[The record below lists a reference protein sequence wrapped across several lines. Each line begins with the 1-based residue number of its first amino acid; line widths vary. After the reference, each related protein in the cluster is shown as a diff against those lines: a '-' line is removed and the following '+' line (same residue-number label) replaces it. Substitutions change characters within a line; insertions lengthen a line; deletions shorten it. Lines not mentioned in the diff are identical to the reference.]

1 MKEISRKTVI
11 RYMAGVALTPFIP
24 GLLPPEL
31 PAGSYLQEDIDP
43 GLFPAR
49 GDKKIKLQP
58 FAFNG
63 VKVNSSSLRRQLEY
77 IKNYYLEI
85 PNDDLL
91 KGFRQRIGLSTYG
104 AKDLGGWYTTDTFH
118 IFGQLLSSYSRLFAA
133 TGDVNC
139 KNKTIALIEGWAECI
154 EDDGYFYYTKHP
166 NAPHYIFDKM
176 VGGLVDAATFTGYQK
191 ALTYLSVVTDWAI
204 QNLDKERPYANGSD
218 KGAYLNAEW
227 YTLSENL
234 YRAYQLT
241 GDQKYFDFAQY
252 WEYKDYWKLLSE
264 KKNIFFNG
272 FSYHAYSHLNTLSG
286 AAMAYILKNDRFYLD
301 TIMNGYDYFQNEQC
315 FATGG
320 YGPAERLLKK
330 EEIIASLNTRHD
342 SFETQ
347 CGSWAAF
354 KLCKYLIALTGD
366 GRYGDWIEKLIYNG
380 AGADIPLTPDG
391 RILYYSDYNLHGGSK
406 KNHYRSWTC
415 CTGTRPQDVA
425 EYGQL
430 IYFHNQDGIFVNLYT
445 PSEVE
450 SKGIRLIQETMFP
463 EKDFTV
469 FKIQNAGGLPKSF
482 PLHFRKP
489 GWLSAKPEMFV
500 NGKIVHPVVEDNW
513 LKYERLWRAGDEI
526 KLSLPMGLSLS
537 RLDKEKKYPAAVVFG
552 PVVLAIRSGGGYPG
566 DLLERE
572 NLFADFEP
580 VAGEPL
586 TWHVKH
592 SPDLLV
598 RPYYAFKENESYVL
612 YIDPDKSE
620 S

>member
-1 MKEISRKTVI
+1 MEEISRKAII
-11 RYMAGVALTPFIP
+11 RYMAGIVLTPFVP

-31 PAGSYLQEDIDP
+31 PAGSHSHVNNHS
-43 GLFPAR
+43 GLFPIP
-49 GDKKIKLQP
+49 DDEKIKLQP
-58 FAFNG
+58 FAFNA
-63 VKVNSSSLRRQLEY
+63 VKVNSGSLYRQLEY

-91 KGFRQRIGLSTYG
+91 KGFRERVGISTYG
-104 AKDLGGWYTTDTFH
+104 ARDLGGWYTTDTFH
-118 IFGQLLSSYSRLFAA
+118 IFGQLLSGYSRLFAA

-139 KNKTIALIEGWAECI
+139 KNKMIALIEGWAECI
-154 EDDGYFYYTKHP
+154 GKDGYFYYTKHP

-176 VGGLVDAATFTGYQK
+176 VGGLVDAVAFTGYQK

-204 QNLDKERPYANGSD
+204 QNLDKDRPYANGSD

-252 WEYKDYWKLLSE
+252 WEYKDYWKLLAE

-286 AAMAYILKNDRFYLD
+286 AAMAYILKEDRFYLD

-320 YGPAERLLKK
+320 YGPAERLLNKK
-330 EEIIASLNTRHD
+330 EIMASLDTRHD

-354 KLCKYLIALTGD
+354 KLCKYLITLTGD
-366 GRYGDWIEKLIYNG
+366 GRYGDWVEKLIYNG
-380 AGADIPLTPDG
+380 VGADIPISPDG
-391 RILYYSDYNLHGGSK
+391 RILYYSDYNTHGGSK

-450 SKGIRLIQETMFP
+450 WKGIRLIQETMFP
-463 EKDFTV
+463 EKDYTV
-469 FKIQNAGGLPKSF
+469 FKIQNAGSLPKSF
-482 PLHFRKP
+482 PLHFRNP
-489 GWLSAKPEMFV
+489 GWLPGKPEMAI
-500 NGKIVHPVVEDNW
+500 NGKIVRPDIENNW
-513 LKYERLWRAGDEI
+513 LKYERQWKAGDEI
-526 KLSLPMGLSLS
+526 KLSFPMELRIS
-537 RLDKEKKYPAAVVFG
+537 RLDKEKKYPAAIVFG
-552 PVVLAIRSGGGYPG
+552 PVVLAVRSGDGYPG
-566 DLLERE
+566 GLLEKE
-572 NLFADFEP
+572 NLFVDFEP

-598 RPYYAFKENESYVL
+598 RPYYAFKENEPYVL
-612 YIDPDKSE
+612 YIDSDKK
-620 S
+620 